1 MVGSELVLSVVVEA
15 LFCILSAWMGWFS
28 FIRHL
33 LVYLLIYI
41 CVCVCMERGRGRERV
56 YSFSHGTHDII
67 SYSTC

>member
-41 CVCVCMERGRGRERV
+41 YMCVCVSGEREGERE
-56 YSFSHGTHDII
+56 SLFLFSW
-67 SYSTC
+67 YP

>member
-41 CVCVCMERGRGRERV
+41 CVCVYGEREGERE
-56 YSFSHGTHDII
+56 SLFLFSW
-67 SYSTC
+67 YP

>member
-1 MVGSELVLSVVVEA
+1 MGSELVLSVVVEA

-41 CVCVCMERGRGRERV
+41 YVCVCVWREGGGEREFIPFLMV
-56 YSFSHGTHDII
+56 PMI
-67 SYSTC
+67 